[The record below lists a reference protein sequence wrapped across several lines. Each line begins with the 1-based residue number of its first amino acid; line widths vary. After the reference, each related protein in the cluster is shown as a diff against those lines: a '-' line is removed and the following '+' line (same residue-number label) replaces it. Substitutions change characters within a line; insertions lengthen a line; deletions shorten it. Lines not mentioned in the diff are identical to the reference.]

1 MSRPHTFLVV
11 PGPTVL
17 GYLVTLD
24 RSGNVSLPVSCIAP
38 AGTVCTGTVSVLTQ
52 ASYQP
57 VPGGPVGQIRVLFA
71 YVSVPAGKT
80 VIVRGTLDSTTAQA
94 LRRLGA
100 VKLQVSASFGAP
112 IGDISVVRRLRP
124 Q

>member
-1 MSRPHTFLVV
+1 M
-11 PGPTVL
+11 
-17 GYLVTLD
+17 
-24 RSGNVSLPVSCIAP
+24 
-38 AGTVCTGTVSVLTQ
+38 
-52 ASYQP
+52 
-57 VPGGPVGQIRVLFA
+57 PGGPVGQIRVLFA